1 MGSIQNSR
9 IGNRNAIIKTGE
21 IVEEASRNN
30 TIIDKQNVDIEGS
43 AMESVVSADSRK
55 DSGIQQSL
63 KYSGENKPAN
73 SKDIETMQQ

>member
-1 MGSIQNSR
+1 MGSIENSR

-21 IVEEASRNN
+21 IIEVASRNN

-55 DSGIQQSL
+55 DGI
-63 KYSGENKPAN
+63 
-73 SKDIETMQQ
+73 

>member
-1 MGSIQNSR
+1 MGSIENSR

-21 IVEEASRNN
+21 IIEVASRNN

-55 DSGIQQSL
+55 DGGI
-63 KYSGENKPAN
+63 
-73 SKDIETMQQ
+73 